1 MPLLTQELS
10 LGQKHRS
17 GDIEAFG
24 RMNWRLRGIG
34 LASVIGTF
42 CIVTYY
48 MVLIGVSAVFF
59 FESFYV
65 PLPYD
70 DPNYFTDHILL
81 QPESIEDAKGIM
93 NGKLFLAVTL
103 CWIITFICVHKGV
116 KSASIAVK
124 ITMPLPFLLLFILLI
139 KGLTLPGAG
148 DGIRRYLD
156 FSDWSELG
164 NIGMI
169 GIHCKYTSKQL
180 C

>member
-1 MPLLTQELS
+1 M
-10 LGQKHRS
+10 
-17 GDIEAFG
+17 
-24 RMNWRLRGIG
+24 
-34 LASVIGTF
+34 
-42 CIVTYY
+42 
-48 MVLIGVSAVFF
+48 
-59 FESFYV
+59 
-65 PLPYD
+65 PYD

-169 GIHCKYTSKQL
+169 GIHCKYIKFARLTQHMHSHLERSDWSMFLQFGRL
-180 C
+180 YGSDDSIRFIQP